1 MNQAAINNCRHDLRG
16 IVSMAWTWAWPMI
29 CHTPN
34 SAPTSPRFNP
44 DEKVRGWRRLC
55 FWAEKVELKAEG
67 ETAIGLGRWKFG
79 IASGSLAIRLVQVQS
94 MDNALWQSCN
104 INEKATKISN
114 FENWFP
120 CQFSQQLHQFLHE
133 DFSTPQEWGDE
144 KTFKRSWHA
153 KGNKNAKCEGGV
165 LHRRD

>member
-1 MNQAAINNCRHDLRG
+1 MVWEVL
-16 IVSMAWTWAWPMI
+16 WAWLEHEPDPWSA
-29 CHTPN
+29 TPLTAAQLHQD
-34 SAPTSPRFNP
+34 SIQMK
-44 DEKVRGWRRLC
+44 KVRGWRRLC

-79 IASGSLAIRLVQVQS
+79 IASGSPATRLVQIQS

-104 INEKATKISN
+104 ISEKATKVSN

-120 CQFSQQLHQFLHE
+120 CQFSQNLHQFVHE

-144 KTFKRSWHA
+144 KKFKRSWHA
-153 KGNKNAKCEGGV
+153 KGDKKAKVWRGC
-165 LHRRD
+165 LSQTRLASI